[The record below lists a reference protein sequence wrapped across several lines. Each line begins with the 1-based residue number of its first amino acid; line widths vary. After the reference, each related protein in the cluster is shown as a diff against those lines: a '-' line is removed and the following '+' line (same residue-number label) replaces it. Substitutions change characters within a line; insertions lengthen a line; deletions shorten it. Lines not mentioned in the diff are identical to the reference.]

1 MNVRKVCIV
10 VYAVSVA
17 YMLDLGNHCFNAV
30 NSRIDINEIKECEED
45 EELGAVNSSRGTC
58 KFG

>member
-1 MNVRKVCIV
+1 MRKVCIV
-10 VYAVSVA
+10 VYAVGVA
-17 YMLDLGNHCFNAV
+17 YMVDLGNHFFNAV

-45 EELGAVNSSRGTC
+45 EELGAVNLPRGTC

>member
-1 MNVRKVCIV
+1 MNVRKVRIV
-10 VYAVSVA
+10 VSVA

>member
-1 MNVRKVCIV
+1 MNVRKVRII
-10 VYAVSVA
+10 VSVS

-45 EELGAVNSSRGTC
+45 EELGTVNLSRGTC